1 MFGRA
6 REGGW
11 STVAKVLVVGLGY
24 VGLMSSIGLAKL
36 GHSVTGIDINPS
48 RVSTLKGGS
57 IPFHEPALKELLDE
71 LMQRGAV
78 SWVENY
84 EELTDGDFDLAFVCV
99 ATPSGPS
106 GSADTSMVEDA
117 VIRLKGLLRKG
128 SVIVIRST
136 VPVGTSLRYLPL
148 LEPQDIQLAFNPE
161 FLSEGTAVKDFFNPE
176 RIVVGAEE
184 ASTAARVLTLY
195 EGLDAPTVVCDLTSA
210 ETVKHASNSFLA
222 LRLSFVNELAM
233 LCKAVGANYSDV
245 SKGMGL
251 DSRIGMQFLNPG
263 PGWGGSCFPK
273 DTLEL
278 VATAKKLGS
287 PMTTIEAAVTS
298 NQLHMANSLR
308 LVSSAL
314 GGNLAGK
321 VIAVWGLSFKA
332 GTDDIRE
339 SPAVAMAEDL
349 VRQGA
354 IVKSYDP
361 MAKAPASLALH
372 QKESAIEACANANAL
387 LVLADWPEFSNLSAK
402 QVREAMEPD
411 AHIFDFRSALDEV
424 SWKLNFNNFWRISS

>member
-1 MFGRA
+1 MSRGKR
-6 REGGW
+6 G
-11 STVAKVLVVGLGY
+11 TVARILVVGLGY

-36 GHSVTGIDINPS
+36 GHDVTGIDISES
-48 RVSTLKGGS
+48 RVKS
-57 IPFHEPALKELLDE
+57 LKEGSVPFYEPVLGELLSE
-71 LMQRGAV
+71 LTQRGAI
-78 SWVENY
+78 SWVENNK
-84 EELTDGDFDLAFVCV
+84 ELDNGDFEFAFVCV
-99 ATPSGPS
+99 STPSGPS
-106 GSADTSMVEDA
+106 GSADTSMVEEA
-117 VIRLKGLLRKG
+117 VNQLKRFLPQG
-128 SVIVIRST
+128 SIIVIRST
-136 VPVGTSLRYLPL
+136 VPIGTSLRYLSL
-148 LEPQDIQLAFNPE
+148 LEPEKIQLAYNPE

-233 LCKAVGANYSDV
+233 LCKAAGANYMDV
-245 SKGMGL
+245 SRGMGM

-298 NQLHMANSLR
+298 NQLHMANSVR

-314 GGNLAGK
+314 GGDLAGK
-321 VIAVWGLSFKA
+321 VISVWGLSFKA
-332 GTDDIRE
+332 GTDDIRD
-339 SPAVAMAEDL
+339 SPAVAMAEEL

-372 QKESAIEACANANAL
+372 QKESAIDACANAIVL

-402 QVREAMEPD
+402 QVSEAMEPD
-411 AHIFDFRSALDEV
+411 AHIFDFRNVLDEV
-424 SWKLNFNNFWRISS
+424 SWKSNFNNFWRISS